1 MDVSST
7 QNWTTGSK
15 NMFISETGFQ
25 SDRIFKFL
33 FCLSVFH
40 RCFCESCSETADN
53 SNGGVVQFCHQCLLS
68 RFCVHLCT
76 ILFLCLLIVQE
87 VYV

>member
-1 MDVSST
+1 
-7 QNWTTGSK
+7 
-15 NMFISETGFQ
+15 MFISETGFQ

-40 RCFCESCSETADN
+40 RCFCESCSETAYN
-53 SNGGVVQFCHQCLLS
+53 SNGGVVQFCHQC
-68 RFCVHLCT
+68 FGVNLCT